1 MEDVQPP
8 RWPPWPR
15 SPLLSGSAWAS
26 ALTRRSN
33 LGVLL
38 DPASGRPRVTGR
50 AIELIFSTIATT
62 SVDDDTDLR
71 YDE

>member
-1 MEDVQPP
+1 ME
-8 RWPPWPR
+8 
-15 SPLLSGSAWAS
+15 SAPIWVCLGFRAH
-26 ALTRRSN
+26 TQRN
-33 LGVLL
+33 NPGVLL

-50 AIELIFSTIATT
+50 VIELIFSTIATT